1 MTVEG
6 CGKIIKYAMI
16 IANFIILV
24 CGVAV
29 FSVGVWIL
37 ADKSYMERLIGSS
50 MYVSSA
56 AILIASG
63 VIVVIIS
70 FLGCMGAYKEVKCM
84 LIAFFVILFIIFI
97 IMLVGGILGYVFRD
111 EVDEKMKEEM
121 LESIPLY
128 GNDST
133 VTETWDRV
141 QQNMKCC
148 GLKTEGVNRPYLIWK
163 RNSLFEGSAQ
173 KVPDS
178 CCMSDKTETCRKTPD
193 DENSYANV
201 DCYEKADMFVKD
213 HALIIGGVGVG
224 IACVLI
230 LGMVLS
236 CALTMMIRK

>member
-1 MTVEG
+1 MLMSGLPVENDNFIVDKVYRMAVEG

-63 VIVVIIS
+63 VIVVVIS

-84 LIAFFVILFIIFI
+84 LITFFVILFIIFI

-111 EVDEKMKEEM
+111 EVDEKMKKEM
-121 LESIPLY
+121 LKSIPLY
-128 GNDST
+128 GNESA
-133 VTETWDRV
+133 VTEAWDRV
-141 QQNMKCC
+141 QQNDC
-148 GLKTEGVNRPYLIWK
+148 Y
-163 RNSLFEGSAQ
+163 
-173 KVPDS
+173 
-178 CCMSDKTETCRKTPD
+178 DKT
-193 DENSYANV
+193 
-201 DCYEKADMFVKD
+201 DMFVKD

-224 IACVLI
+224 IACVLVC
-230 LGMVLS
+230 LNHYMGTMVSSKAGVIQVCLNHYMG
-236 CALTMMIRK
+236 TMNFITQ